1 MRRTPSLR
9 EAAEAPRCVS
19 AIAYNTCSGES
30 ATVADPSLLQLP
42 RCAAADTTWPKEKKA
57 RRPDSAAGRTV
68 VRPQRKKKKLDAN
81 QSCGRRLIYVQG
93 CHENCDG
100 STTSG
105 YALRRRMQGRHGGAA
120 TRPTIT

>member
-1 MRRTPSLR
+1 MPLTVKNTLF
-9 EAAEAPRCVS
+9 ERCMHFLGGVHPGTLFVYS
-19 AIAYNTCSGES
+19 
-30 ATVADPSLLQLP
+30 
-42 RCAAADTTWPKEKKA
+42 
-57 RRPDSAAGRTV
+57 RTV
-68 VRPQRKKKKLDAN
+68 PFARKKKLDAN

-105 YALRRRMQGRHGGAA
+105 YALRRRVQGRHGGAA

>member
-1 MRRTPSLR
+1 M
-9 EAAEAPRCVS
+9 
-19 AIAYNTCSGES
+19 
-30 ATVADPSLLQLP
+30 
-42 RCAAADTTWPKEKKA
+42 WPQKE
-57 RRPDSAAGRTV
+57 
-68 VRPQRKKKKLDAN
+68 KKKKLDDN